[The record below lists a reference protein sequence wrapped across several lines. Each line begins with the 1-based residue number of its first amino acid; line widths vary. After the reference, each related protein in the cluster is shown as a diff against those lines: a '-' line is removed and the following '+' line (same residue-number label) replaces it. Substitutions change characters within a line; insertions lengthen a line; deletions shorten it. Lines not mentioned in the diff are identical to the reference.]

1 MAPNAAEMAA
11 RQALGKDVD
20 QIAKDLAGLRE
31 DLKWLAD
38 DVKRLGSHQVEDM
51 QAAAAAALDELVG
64 TVPPQSARRSGHRAR
79 CGLYIWCADPAL
91 MRHWD

>member
-1 MAPNAAEMAA
+1 MAPNDAEMAA
-11 RQALGKDVD
+11 RQGLGKDVD

-31 DLKWLAD
+31 DVKWLAD

-64 TVPPQSARRSGHRAR
+64 TVRRNPLTAVASRSVRA
-79 CGLYIWCADPAL
+79 LYMVC
-91 MRHWD
+91 